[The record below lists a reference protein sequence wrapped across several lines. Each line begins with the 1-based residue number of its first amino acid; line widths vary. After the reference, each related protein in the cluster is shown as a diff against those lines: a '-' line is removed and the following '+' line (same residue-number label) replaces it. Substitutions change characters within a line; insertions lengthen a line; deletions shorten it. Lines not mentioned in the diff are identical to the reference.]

1 MSYYGGAAF
10 GSGGPSFNPGAFDLS
25 AGGLGGKIGGKA
37 GAGKGGGFLG
47 GMDPLSMV
55 MGGANIG
62 VSIWQGI
69 NQKNAAKANL
79 ETSANFARAKMAAA
93 RDRLANEMKMF
104 QTGAMF
110 SEGSKIGDRV
120 AGYGYGADLNF
131 GRQLEGQ
138 RLARTEL
145 ADLDF
150 ANNLRNAT
158 ATRDF
163 ELSGAT
169 QSMLDKRSR
178 RNIKES
184 LAQRLAAGRGMFGP
198 IAPVDVNQM
207 VA

>member
-1 MSYYGGAAF
+1 MF
-10 GSGGPSFNPGAFDLS
+10 GPISLNSSIDGSDIFGQTSGGSKSG
-25 AGGLGGKIGGKA
+25 
-37 GAGKGGGFLG
+37 GKGGFF
-47 GMDPLSMV
+47 GMDPLSL
-55 MGGANIG
+55 GLGAANIG

-69 NQKNAAKANL
+69 NQRNAARNTL
-79 ETSANFARAKMAAA
+79 DMQTRFARGKLDAA
-93 RDRLANEMKMF
+93 RDRLANEVQMF
-104 QTGAMF
+104 RDGTKFA
-110 SEGSKIGDRV
+110 EASKIGDRV

-131 GRQLEGQ
+131 GRQIEGQ
-138 RLARTEL
+138 RLARTEM

-150 ANNLRNAT
+150 ANALRSAT
-158 ATRDF
+158 ANRDF

-207 VA
+207 VV